1 MNKRHYEHTLPNI
14 RGSLSNTYKQK
25 EMRNVKTWGI
35 LFLCLLLLPGVAYAQ
50 KRQIEGTVISQEDKE
65 PLIGATVI
73 VKGSLSGAETD
84 LDGHFT
90 LEVDPDAKFI
100 IVDYIGM
107 KQTQVPIPKSGI
119 LNVALQP
126 EAMNLDEVVVTGYGN
141 FSRSSFTG
149 SANTLRADLL
159 KEMPVVS
166 IEQKLQGMTS
176 GVNITGSSGQPGA
189 NASIRIRGMGSFNA
203 SNEPL
208 FVIDGVPVTS
218 GNLSTGSGSE
228 ASYMNN
234 AKTNIMSTINPSDI
248 ENITVIKDA
257 AAASL
262 YGSRAANG
270 VILITTKQGSKGRT
284 RVTLNASAG
293 FSDAAVDFRPTLNG
307 EQRREL
313 LYEGLVNYA
322 QDQIAKDPASFT
334 QTPEEYANANIG
346 AYTSVPALGYTD
358 WKDVLMRQ
366 AVHQNYEASV
376 SGGSENTTVY
386 SSLGYQKQEG
396 LVENSSMERY
406 SGRFNVQQKIGK
418 RGEAGANLMFS
429 QVNQEMNE
437 ERTSSINPF
446 YCMAVATPPSYPVF
460 NEDGSYANTY
470 PGTNVNPLRDMRTDY
485 NRVRMTR
492 IFGTAHGA
500 VEIIKGLKLKEV
512 LSYDYSIQKDAR
524 YFNAL
529 SGAGPKSGSDA
540 QSSKGFIEYGK
551 LISSTSLNY
560 VRTFANKHH
569 LDVLA
574 AYEAESFQTDKA
586 AGEKSKMPS
595 DQLFEPDNAAVINSF
610 VSSTQD
616 YRLLSYLTRLNYDY
630 DNRYYIAGSFRRD
643 GSSRLA
649 PEHRWGNFWSVSG
662 MWHLGA
668 EDFMKAVKPVLSD
681 VKIRASYGVNGNQPG
696 SYYGYMGLYSY
707 GKNYMDNPG
716 SYESTQ
722 ANPNLKWEKNYN
734 MNLGLDLAFIDRIFV
749 TLEYYNRDTKD
760 LLYNRP
766 ISATTG
772 FLNYLGNLGQLN
784 NKGVELEVRS
794 LNISNAD
801 FNWTTVLNLTHN
813 KNKIVALDGNLDQVV
828 ESSWFIRKIGLPFNT
843 FYVKEFAGVDPSS
856 GNALYYK
863 NTEDENGN
871 LDRTLTQDVNE
882 AQAVPYKQVDPKI
895 SGGLTNILS
904 YKWFD
909 LAFTLSYSL
918 GGYSFDK
925 TGTYIETDGA
935 SEGNR
940 NLPIYELDRWQKPGD
955 ITDIP
960 RFVLGRSDKVS
971 GGSSRFVHST
981 DHLRLKNLTF
991 GFTLPHNWTD
1001 KVLLDKVRVYFSGS
1015 NLLTWAKWKQ
1025 YDPEVPVS
1033 GEVFCETPPMRT
1045 FSFGVEV
1052 NF

>member
-1 MNKRHYEHTLPNI
+1 
-14 RGSLSNTYKQK
+14 
-25 EMRNVKTWGI
+25 MRNVKTWGI

-107 KQTQVPIPKSGI
+107 KQTQVPIPKNGI

-366 AVHQNYEASV
+366 AVHQNYEASI

-560 VRTFANKHH
+560 VKTFANKHH

-918 GGYSFDK
+918 GG
-925 TGTYIETDGA
+925 A

>member
-1 MNKRHYEHTLPNI
+1 MT
-14 RGSLSNTYKQK
+14 
-25 EMRNVKTWGI
+25 NVKVLGI
-35 LFLCLLLLPGVAYAQ
+35 LAAGLLLLPGMMNAQ
-50 KRQIEGTVISQEDKE
+50 KRQIKGTVISSEDHE
-65 PLIGATVI
+65 PLIGATI
-73 VKGSLSGAETD
+73 IEKGSLSGTETD

-90 LEVDPDAKFI
+90 LDVTPQARTI
-100 IVDYIGM
+100 LINYIGM
-107 KQTQVPIPKSGI
+107 KPAEVTVPKNG
-119 LNVALQP
+119 LLKVMLRP
-126 EAMNLDEVVVTGYGN
+126 EAHNLDEVVVTGYGN

-159 KEMPVVS
+159 KEVPVMSV
-166 IEQKLQGMTS
+166 EQKLQGMTS
-176 GVNITGSSGQPGA
+176 GVQITGGSGQPGA
-189 NASIRIRGMGSFNA
+189 NTTIRIRGMGSFNA

-218 GNLSTGSGSE
+218 GSLSTGSGAE

-234 AKTNIMSTINPSDI
+234 AKTNIMSTLNPADI
-248 ENITVIKDA
+248 ENITIIKDA

-270 VILITTKQGSKGRT
+270 VILVTTKQGSKGRT

-293 FSDAAVDFRPTLNG
+293 FSDPAIDFRPSLNG

-322 QDQIAKDPASFT
+322 QDQLAN
-334 QTPEEYANANIG
+334 QTPGFTLTPQEYADANIG
-346 AYTSVPALGYTD
+346 AYSSIPALGYTD
-358 WKDVLMRQ
+358 WKELLLRR

-376 SGGSENTTVY
+376 SGGNEQTTVY

-396 LVENSSMERY
+396 LVENSALERF
-406 SGRFNVQQKIGK
+406 SGRFNLRQQIGK
-418 RGEAGANLMFS
+418 RAQAGANIMFS
-429 QVNQEMNE
+429 QINQEMNE

-446 YCMAVATPPSYPVF
+446 YCMAVATPPSYPAF

-470 PGTNVNPLRDMRTDY
+470 PGSTVNPLRDMRTDY
-485 NRVRMTR
+485 NRVRVTR
-492 IFGTAHGA
+492 IFGTAYA
-500 VEIIKGLKLKEV
+500 EAELIDGLKLKET

-524 YFNAL
+524 YLNAL

-540 QSSKGFIEYGK
+540 QSSKGFFEYGK

-560 VRTFANKHH
+560 VKTFAGKHH
-569 LDVLA
+569 LDLLA
-574 AYEAESFQTDKA
+574 AYEAESYQTDKA

-595 DQLFEPDNAAVINSF
+595 DQLFEPDNAAVLGSF

-616 YRLLSYLTRLNYDY
+616 YRLLSYLSRLNYDY

-668 EDFMKAVKPVLSD
+668 ESFMAPVKSVLSD
-681 VKIRASYGVNGNQPG
+681 VKIRASHGVNGNQPG

-707 GKNYMDNPG
+707 GQNYMGNAG

-734 MNLGLDLAFIDRIFV
+734 LNLGLDLAFWERLFV
-749 TLEYYNRDTKD
+749 TFEYYNRDTKD

-784 NKGVELEVRS
+784 NKGVELEIRS
-794 LNISNAD
+794 INLSD
-801 FNWTTVLNLTHN
+801 SQFNWTTVLNLTHN
-813 KNKIVALDGNLDQVV
+813 RNRIVSLDGRLDQII
-828 ESSWFIRKIGLPFNT
+828 EGSWFIRKVGEAFNT
-843 FYVKEFAGVDPSS
+843 FYVKEYAGVDPAT
-856 GNALYYK
+856 GNALYVK
-863 NTEDENGN
+863 NTRDQQGRH
-871 LDRTLTQDVNE
+871 DRQLTADPNE
-882 AQAVPYKQVDPKI
+882 AEAIAYKAADPKI
-895 SGGLTNILS
+895 AGGLTNLFT

-909 LAFTLSYSL
+909 LGFTLTYSL

-925 TGTYIETDGA
+925 TGTYNETDGA

-940 NLPIYELDRWQKPGD
+940 NLPIYALDRWQKPGD
-955 ITDIP
+955 QTDIP
-960 RFVLGRSDKVS
+960 RFVLGRSDKIS

-991 GFTLPHNWTD
+991 GITLPHALTD
-1001 KVLLDKVRVYFSGS
+1001 KVWLDKVRLYFSGS

-1045 FSFGVEV
+1045 FSFGAEI

>member
-1 MNKRHYEHTLPNI
+1 
-14 RGSLSNTYKQK
+14 
-25 EMRNVKTWGI
+25 MRNVKTWGI

-358 WKDVLMRQ
+358 WKDVLMRR

-616 YRLLSYLTRLNYDY
+616 
-630 DNRYYIAGSFRRD
+630 YIAGSFRRD

>member
-1 MNKRHYEHTLPNI
+1 
-14 RGSLSNTYKQK
+14 
-25 EMRNVKTWGI
+25 MRNVKTWGI

-107 KQTQVPIPKSGI
+107 KQTQVSIPKSGI

-358 WKDVLMRQ
+358 WKDVLMRR
-366 AVHQNYEASV
+366 AVHQNYEASI

-560 VRTFANKHH
+560 VKTFANKHH

-668 EDFMKAVKPVLSD
+668 EDFMKAVKP
-681 VKIRASYGVNGNQPG
+681 VNGNQPG

>member
-1 MNKRHYEHTLPNI
+1 MMNKQLAFVKSGLGLALCFLMVGAGVTPPIHA
-14 RGSLSNTYKQK
+14 SNA
-25 EMRNVKTWGI
+25 NVSISQQAKKVT
-35 LFLCLLLLPGVAYAQ
+35 
-50 KRQIEGTVISQEDKE
+50 GTVTDAKGE
-65 PLIGATVI
+65 PLLGVNVV
-73 VKGSLSGAETD
+73 VKGTTNGTITD
-84 LDGHFT
+84 LDGKYS
-90 LEVDPDAKFI
+90 LEVEPNSI
-100 IVDYIGM
+100 LVVSYIGYVSQQIPASGEVVNVTL
-107 KQTQVPIPKSGI
+107 KEDTQ
-119 LNVALQP
+119 
-126 EAMNLDEVVVTGYGN
+126 NLDEVVVVGYG
-141 FSRSSFTG
+141 TQ
-149 SANTLRADLL
+149 
-159 KEMPVVS
+159 
-166 IEQKLQGMTS
+166 QKKD
-176 GVNITGSSGQPGA
+176 ITGSVAVVDTKDLLASSGSSATQQLQGKAAGVYIGQTGSPG
-189 NASIRIRGMGSFNA
+189 SPSMVRIRGINTVNDNG
-203 SNEPL
+203 PL
-208 FVIDGVPVTS
+208 YVIDGVSTRDQD
-218 GNLSTGSGSE
+218 LSTL
-228 ASYMNN
+228 
-234 AKTNIMSTINPSDI
+234 NPNDI
-248 ENITVIKDA
+248 ESMQVLKDA
-257 AAASL
+257 SSAAI
-262 YGSRAANG
+262 YGAQAANG

>member
-1 MNKRHYEHTLPNI
+1 
-14 RGSLSNTYKQK
+14 
-25 EMRNVKTWGI
+25 MRNVKTWGI

-107 KQTQVPIPKSGI
+107 KQTQVSIPKSGI

-871 LDRTLTQDVNE
+871 LDRTLNQDVNE

>member
-1 MNKRHYEHTLPNI
+1 
-14 RGSLSNTYKQK
+14 
-25 EMRNVKTWGI
+25 MRNVKTWGI

-248 ENITVIKDA
+248 DA

-358 WKDVLMRQ
+358 WKDVLMRR

-734 MNLGLDLAFIDRIFV
+734 MNLGLDRAFIDRIFV
-749 TLEYYNRDTKD
+749 PLEYYNRDTKD

-828 ESSWFIRKIGLPFNT
+828 ESSWFIRKIGLPFTT

>member
-1 MNKRHYEHTLPNI
+1 
-14 RGSLSNTYKQK
+14 
-25 EMRNVKTWGI
+25 MRNVKTWGI

-257 AAASL
+257 AASL

-358 WKDVLMRQ
+358 WKDVLMRR

-560 VRTFANKHH
+560 VKTFANKHH

>member
-1 MNKRHYEHTLPNI
+1 MMNKQLAFVKSGLGLALCFLMVGAGVTPPIHA
-14 RGSLSNTYKQK
+14 SNA
-25 EMRNVKTWGI
+25 NVSISQQAKKVT
-35 LFLCLLLLPGVAYAQ
+35 
-50 KRQIEGTVISQEDKE
+50 GTVTDAKGE
-65 PLIGATVI
+65 PLLGVNVV
-73 VKGSLSGAETD
+73 VKGTTNGTITD
-84 LDGHFT
+84 LDGKYS
-90 LEVDPDAKFI
+90 LEVEPNSI
-100 IVDYIGM
+100 LVVSYIGYVSQQIPASGEVVNVTL
-107 KQTQVPIPKSGI
+107 KEDTQ
-119 LNVALQP
+119 
-126 EAMNLDEVVVTGYGN
+126 NLDEVVVVGYG
-141 FSRSSFTG
+141 TQ
-149 SANTLRADLL
+149 
-159 KEMPVVS
+159 
-166 IEQKLQGMTS
+166 QKKD
-176 GVNITGSSGQPGA
+176 ITGSVAVVDTKDLLASSGSSATQQLQGKAAGVYIGQTGSPG
-189 NASIRIRGMGSFNA
+189 SPSMVRIRGINTVNDNG
-203 SNEPL
+203 PL
-208 FVIDGVPVTS
+208 YVIDGVSTR
-218 GNLSTGSGSE
+218 NQDLSTL
-228 ASYMNN
+228 
-234 AKTNIMSTINPSDI
+234 NPNDI
-248 ENITVIKDA
+248 ESMQVLKDA
-257 AAASL
+257 SSAAI
-262 YGSRAANG
+262 YGAQAANG

-358 WKDVLMRQ
+358 WKDVLMRR

>member
-1 MNKRHYEHTLPNI
+1 
-14 RGSLSNTYKQK
+14 
-25 EMRNVKTWGI
+25 MRNVKTWGI

-107 KQTQVPIPKSGI
+107 KQAQVPIPKSGI

-257 AAASL
+257 AASL

-293 FSDAAVDFRPTLNG
+293 FPDAAVDFRPTLNG

-358 WKDVLMRQ
+358 WKDVLMRR
-366 AVHQNYEASV
+366 AVHQNYEASI

>member
-1 MNKRHYEHTLPNI
+1 
-14 RGSLSNTYKQK
+14 
-25 EMRNVKTWGI
+25 MRNVKTWGI

-284 RVTLNASAG
+284 RVTLNASTG

-649 PEHRWGNFWSVSG
+649 PEHRWGNFWSV
-662 MWHLGA
+662 GA
-668 EDFMKAVKPVLSD
+668 AWRISNEAFMEGTNSWLNDLKL
-681 VKIRASYGVNGNQPG
+681 RASYGTQGNESILSEYDYAYVYTPYQDQYTVTWNGSELGYSPEFYGNPDLTWEKQKTFDVGVDFRLFDRVYGSFEYFYRRTDDMLFKRPVAYSTAGRPYNWENLGAMKNTGIEFEVNVDIFNQPDLKWTVSLVG
-696 SYYGYMGLYSY
+696 SHYKNRIVTLPEENRENGITSGPFNLREGKSRFEYYTYMYAGMDEKGNAMWYMDETNEKGEVTGRTTTTTYADATRYFIGKSALPDFNGGLSTTFSYKGIDLSIATAFQIGGYAYDYSY
-707 GKNYMDNPG
+707 LSGMSSSFYVGHNKDMWKTFNPETGQG
-716 SYESTQ
+716 S
-722 ANPNLKWEKNYN
+722 L
-734 MNLGLDLAFIDRIFV
+734 
-749 TLEYYNRDTKD
+749 
-760 LLYNRP
+760 P
-766 ISATTG
+766 IW
-772 FLNYLGNLGQLN
+772 
-784 NKGVELEVRS
+784 
-794 LNISNAD
+794 NAD
-801 FNWTTVLNLTHN
+801 NASNSFTQQSDLNLIKASYFSIRNITLGYTLP
-813 KNKIVALDGNLDQVV
+813 KNLMQKFGIEKLRIYATADNLALWSKRQGFDPRVAM
-828 ESSWFIRKIGLPFNT
+828 
-843 FYVKEFAGVDPSS
+843 AGSD
-856 GNALYYK
+856 
-863 NTEDENGN
+863 DEYGGYSPM
-871 LDRTLTQDVNE
+871 RV
-882 AQAVPYKQVDPKI
+882 I
-895 SGGLTNILS
+895 SGGI
-904 YKWFD
+904 
-909 LAFTLSYSL
+909 
-918 GGYSFDK
+918 
-925 TGTYIETDGA
+925 
-935 SEGNR
+935 
-940 NLPIYELDRWQKPGD
+940 
-955 ITDIP
+955 
-960 RFVLGRSDKVS
+960 
-971 GGSSRFVHST
+971 
-981 DHLRLKNLTF
+981 NLTF
-991 GFTLPHNWTD
+991 
-1001 KVLLDKVRVYFSGS
+1001 
-1015 NLLTWAKWKQ
+1015 
-1025 YDPEVPVS
+1025 
-1033 GEVFCETPPMRT
+1033 
-1045 FSFGVEV
+1045 
-1052 NF
+1052 

>member
-1 MNKRHYEHTLPNI
+1 
-14 RGSLSNTYKQK
+14 
-25 EMRNVKTWGI
+25 MRNVKTWGI

-84 LDGHFT
+84 LDGHFM

-107 KQTQVPIPKSGI
+107 KQAQVPIPKSGI

-366 AVHQNYEASV
+366 AVHQNYEV

>member
-1 MNKRHYEHTLPNI
+1 
-14 RGSLSNTYKQK
+14 
-25 EMRNVKTWGI
+25 MRNVKTWGI

-107 KQTQVPIPKSGI
+107 KQTQVPIPKNGI

-257 AAASL
+257 AASL

-366 AVHQNYEASV
+366 AVHQNYEASI

-500 VEIIKGLKLKEV
+500 VGIIKGLKLKEV

-560 VRTFANKHH
+560 VKTFANKHH

>member
-1 MNKRHYEHTLPNI
+1 
-14 RGSLSNTYKQK
+14 
-25 EMRNVKTWGI
+25 MRNVKTWGI

-234 AKTNIMSTINPSDI
+234 AKTNIMSTLNPNDI
-248 ENITVIKDA
+248 ESMQVLKDA
-257 AAASL
+257 SSAAI
-262 YGSRAANG
+262 YGAQAANG

-284 RVTLNASAG
+284 RVTLNASTG

-334 QTPEEYANANIG
+334 QTPEEHANIG

>member
-1 MNKRHYEHTLPNI
+1 
-14 RGSLSNTYKQK
+14 
-25 EMRNVKTWGI
+25 MRNVKTWGI

-293 FSDAAVDFRPTLNG
+293 FSDAAVDFRRGRQDHCPRNS
-307 EQRREL
+307 QRREL

>member
-1 MNKRHYEHTLPNI
+1 
-14 RGSLSNTYKQK
+14 
-25 EMRNVKTWGI
+25 MRNVKTWGI

-107 KQTQVPIPKSGI
+107 KQTQVSIPKSGI

-358 WKDVLMRQ
+358 WKDVLMRR
-366 AVHQNYEASV
+366 AVHQNYEASI

-560 VRTFANKHH
+560 VKTFANKHH

-586 AGEKSKMPS
+586 AGEKSKI
-595 DQLFEPDNAAVINSF
+595 FEPDNAAVINSF

>member
-1 MNKRHYEHTLPNI
+1 
-14 RGSLSNTYKQK
+14 
-25 EMRNVKTWGI
+25 MRNVKTWGI

-84 LDGHFT
+84 LDGHFM

-107 KQTQVPIPKSGI
+107 KQAQVPIPKSGI

-257 AAASL
+257 AASL

-366 AVHQNYEASV
+366 AIHQNYEASV